1 VGRLPFSAHEAAGA
15 SAPGIPCALCSRRD
29 NEFAEP
35 GQDRAAGT
43 GSRADT
49 GCILRQY
56 QLAATTWNS
65 LYGCTDPFML
75 LATRKAG
82 GLGQSSN
89 RNNKGDEEA
98 N

>member
-15 SAPGIPCALCSRRD
+15 SAPGIPCALCSRRGND
-29 NEFAEP
+29 LQNPGRIVPRERKTAPVPAAFFANIN
-35 GQDRAAGT
+35 
-43 GSRADT
+43 SR
-49 GCILRQY
+49 QP
-56 QLAATTWNS
+56 TWNS

-75 LATRKAG
+75 LATRKAE

-89 RNNKGDEEA
+89 RNDKGDEEA